1 MDGLAEEDM
10 KSLCCLDDWADL
22 TGCKSKKGMVQSG
35 AEITRADSSQIS
47 AIDSCG
53 AVRVK
58 LGLHAEVLRIMPQ
71 SGVKSSYP
79 MSESICL
86 SVRVSVL
93 STDEDMA
100 GAALFRRIE

>member
-10 KSLCCLDDWADL
+10 KSLCSLDDWADL

-35 AEITRADSSQIS
+35 AEITRADSSEVS
-47 AIDSCG
+47 AVDSCG
-53 AVRVK
+53 AVRMK
-58 LGLHAEVLRIMPQ
+58 PGLHAEVLRIVLQ
-71 SGVKSSYP
+71 SGVKSLYS

-86 SVRVSVL
+86 PVRVSVL

-100 GAALFRRIE
+100 SAALFRRIE